1 MASALA
7 YQVTEERT
15 PLSAIWS
22 TFPACSKDLYESLL
36 HPRFGKRTFKFPKKS
51 ILFNE
56 GKPTTGFY
64 LVLQGTVRTFKDSPN
79 GQRQQ
84 TLKIY
89 SPESWV
95 GLRDAISEDYY
106 NKTAECLED
115 TVAVYIDKE
124 EMKNAF
130 NQDFSFQSAIT
141 KYIATECRAAENRI
155 YSMGTRQVHSKL
167 AEFLLSL
174 KEKYG
179 SEINVKF
186 SREVMATMIG
196 SKTETLVR
204 ALTDLKGKGWI
215 EIDKNMI
222 SIRNEE
228 ALLKL
233 MET

>member
-1 MASALA
+1 MATALA
-7 YQVTEERT
+7 YKIEEEKT
-15 PLSAIWS
+15 PSVSAWS
-22 TFPACSKDLYESLL
+22 TFPVCSKDLYNYLL
-36 HPRFGKRTFKFPKKS
+36 EQKLGKRTLKFPRKS
-51 ILFNE
+51 ILFSE
-56 GKPTTGFY
+56 GEGTKGFY
-64 LVLQGTVRTFKDSPN
+64 LILSGTVRTYKDSPN

-95 GLRDAISEDYY
+95 GLRDAISEDSY

-115 TVAVYIDKE
+115 TVVIYINGED
-124 EMKNAF
+124 ARQLF
-130 NQDFSFQSAIT
+130 NQDYRFQNAIL
-141 KYIATECRAAENRI
+141 KYISKECKSAENRI
-155 YSMGTRQVHSKL
+155 YSMGTKQVHSKL

-186 SREVMATMIG
+186 SREVMATTIG

-204 ALTDLKGKGWI
+204 ALADLKAKGWI
-215 EIDKNMI
+215 EIDKNFI
-222 SIRNEE
+222 AIRNED

-233 MET
+233 MEI